1 MTATAWRRTF
11 TEPSWFGAETGNVK
25 TSIGVETAA
34 VCTAAEA
41 ERLSW
46 TDPQLAAQ
54 RLTQLA
60 ELIRQLRREHP
71 SATRR
76 PPSLEHFDSYADELA
91 VRLVAGR
98 LCGIAGLERRTRQYV
113 AMFASDE
120 ELEQGP
126 R

>member
-1 MTATAWRRTF
+1 MTPTGSTRAF
-11 TEPSWFGAETGNVK
+11 TSASWFGAEAGNVK
-25 TSIGVETAA
+25 TSVGVETAA
-34 VCTAAEA
+34 VRAAAEA

-54 RLTQLA
+54 HLTQLA
-60 ELIRQLRREHP
+60 ELIRELRRKHP
-71 SATRR
+71 GATLGST
-76 PPSLEHFDSYADELA
+76 SLEHFDGYADELA

-113 AMFASDE
+113 AAFASE
-120 ELEQGP
+120 EDLDQVS